1 MSLPTEDRSYG
12 TKKDMEHEIQHLLG
26 GRVAEALTL
35 DDISTGASN
44 DIQRATETARDMVT
58 KYGFS
63 SKIGPVNYSD
73 SSDVFLGRD
82 YSKTKSYSEGV
93 AMEIDT
99 EVRRIIEEAYSMTE
113 KILQENMDKLERVA
127 QALMRVETL
136 DGEQFEALYTGKVTA
151 EELEQQVMEKEAEIR
166 RQNAREAEESERL
179 RREEE
184 ARLAAE
190 LARYDTDYLNDDDE
204 PDEPEVQST
213 PAQSEPASEPE
224 IQSTPAQS
232 EPEAESPE
240 QDAPGAQ
247 DAPRRTEEN
256 NPEGENSAD
265 EKEGEQL

>member
-1 MSLPTEDRSYG
+1 
-12 TKKDMEHEIQHLLG
+12 
-26 GRVAEALTL
+26 
-35 DDISTGASN
+35 
-44 DIQRATETARDMVT
+44 
-58 KYGFS
+58 
-63 SKIGPVNYSD
+63 
-73 SSDVFLGRD
+73 
-82 YSKTKSYSEGV
+82 
-93 AMEIDT
+93 
-99 EVRRIIEEAYSMTE
+99 
-113 KILQENMDKLERVA
+113 
-127 QALMRVETL
+127 
-136 DGEQFEALYTGKVTA
+136 
-151 EELEQQVMEKEAEIR
+151 MEKEAEIR

-224 IQSTPAQS
+224 VQSTPAQSEPAS

-240 QDAPGAQ
+240 QDAPEAQ